1 MKVIIAGD
9 GETGQH
15 IARILSIENQDI
27 VLIGSDRSRLSELDA
42 VYNFITFEGSPVSVE
57 NLMRCGAENA
67 DLFVGVTPDE
77 TVNIIAAQLAKSC
90 GVRKCVARID
100 TPELSDGRA
109 AQLIKSYGVDMTI
122 YPEKL
127 AALEI
132 KRFIANN
139 WVSKW
144 FELHGGKLLVIG
156 VYIREGA
163 PICNKLLR
171 DLPNNPRLFHVSAI
185 QRVND
190 IIIPRGDDMLN
201 PGDTVY
207 FCVLPQD
214 IQNLAGLCGKEQAPV
229 RRIMITGAGRVTEN
243 LLEELPARIS
253 VTVVDPDIERC
264 RLIASRFP
272 RVVVVNSNSNDVTTL
287 KEEGINNCDMFLA
300 LTGSSERN
308 IVSCMVAREHHVPR
322 TLARIEELQ
331 YAPEAESLAIDK
343 IINKKQLNAGNILHL
358 LLGMDVSTPQCL
370 SLDKAE
376 IIEMKAAP
384 GSRIT
389 SKPVFKLGLPVEL
402 TIGGIIRDG
411 KGMMVDGKTQIMP
424 GDHVMVFCLAGSL
437 TKVDRLFR

>member
-27 VLIGSDRSRLSELDA
+27 VLIGSDRTRLSELDSE
-42 VYNFITFEGSPVSVE
+42 YNFITFEGNPVSVE
-57 NLMRCGAENA
+57 NLTRCGAEDA

-77 TVNIIAAQLAKSC
+77 TVNILTAQLAKSI

-100 TPELSDGRA
+100 NPELSGGHA
-109 AQLIKSYGVDMTI
+109 AQLLKNYGVDMTI

-132 KRFIANN
+132 MRFIANN
-139 WVSKW
+139 WVCKW

-156 VYIREGA
+156 VYIRQDA
-163 PICNKLLR
+163 PICGKLLR
-171 DLPNNPRLFHVSAI
+171 DIPNNPRLFHVSAI
-185 QRVND
+185 QRGND

-207 FCVLPQD
+207 FSVLPQD
-214 IQNLAGLCGKEQAPV
+214 ILNLAELCGKEQAAIHK
-229 RRIMITGAGRVTEN
+229 IMITGAGHVTEN
-243 LLEELPARIS
+243 LLEELPAKIS
-253 VTVVDPDIERC
+253 VTVIDPDAERC
-264 RLIASRFP
+264 RIIAARFP
-272 RVVVVNSNSNDVTTL
+272 RAIVVNTTSNDVTTL
-287 KEEGINNCDMFLA
+287 KEEGINDCDMFLA

-343 IINKKQLNAGNILHL
+343 IINKKQINAGQILHL

-376 IIEMKAAP
+376 IIEMIAAP

-389 SKPVFKLGLPVEL
+389 SKPVFRLELPREL

-411 KGMMVDGKTQIMP
+411 NGIIVDGNTQVMA

-437 TKVDRLFR
+437 TKVERLFR

>member
-1 MKVIIAGD
+1 MRVIIAGD

-15 IARILSIENQDI
+15 IARILSVENQDI
-27 VLIGSDRSRLSELDA
+27 VLIGSDKSRLSELDSE
-42 VYNFITFEGSPVSVE
+42 YNFITFEGSPVSVE
-57 NLMRCGAENA
+57 NLLQCGADNA
-67 DLFVGVTPDE
+67 DLFVGVTPSE
-77 TVNIIAAQLAKSC
+77 TVNILSAQLAKSL

-100 TPELSDGRA
+100 NPELSDGRA
-109 AQLIKSYGVDMTI
+109 AELLKSYGVDMTV

-127 AALEI
+127 AAQEI

-144 FELHGGKLLVIG
+144 FELHDGKLLVIG
-156 VYIREGA
+156 VYIRQGA
-163 PICNKLLR
+163 PLCGKMLKDI
-171 DLPNNPRLFHVSAI
+171 PNNPRLFHVSAI
-185 QRVND
+185 QRGDD
-190 IIIPRGDDMLN
+190 IIIPRGDDMLK

-207 FCVLPQD
+207 FSVLPQNLN
-214 IQNLAGLCGKEQAPV
+214 QLAGLCGKEQAPV
-229 RRIMITGAGRVTEN
+229 RKIMITGAGRVTEN
-243 LLEELPARIS
+243 LLEDLPAKIA
-253 VTVVDPDIERC
+253 VTVIDPDSERC
-264 RLIASRFP
+264 RAIAARFP
-272 RVVVVNSNSNDVTTL
+272 RAVVVTTNSNDVTTL
-287 KEEGINNCDMFLA
+287 KDEGINNCDMFLA

-343 IINKKQLNAGNILHL
+343 IINKKQINAGKILHL

-376 IIEMKAAP
+376 IIEMVATP

-389 SKPVFKLGLPVEL
+389 SKPVFRLGLPIEL

-411 KGMMVDGKTQIMP
+411 KGMMVDGHTQVMP

-437 TKVDRLFR
+437 TKVDKLFR